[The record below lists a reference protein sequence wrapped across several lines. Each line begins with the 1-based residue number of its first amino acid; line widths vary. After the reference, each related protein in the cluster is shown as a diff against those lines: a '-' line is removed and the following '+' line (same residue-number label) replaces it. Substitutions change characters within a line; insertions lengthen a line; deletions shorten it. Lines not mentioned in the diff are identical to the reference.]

1 MCDIICFSLFYSDM
15 LCCALFASAVIQFFV
30 QNIRRNEPN
39 QKQRHS
45 RFFSFKF
52 GMFLSWTDL
61 LLSQVGML
69 FFVCFCAEYLVSAC
83 VRKYHLVQL
92 KEYHELYSL
101 SLSLSRVLALDCT
114 ISHQMLQF
122 FYVSSSLFKS
132 NIH

>member
-69 FFVCFCAEYLVSAC
+69 FFVCFCAEYFVSAC

-92 KEYHELYSL
+92 KEYHELC

>member
-1 MCDIICFSLFYSDM
+1 M

-39 QKQRHS
+39 QKTKALSLFLVQIWNVSLVDGFAALSS
-45 RFFSFKF
+45 RNA
-52 GMFLSWTDL
+52 
-61 LLSQVGML
+61 
-69 FFVCFCAEYLVSAC
+69 VCFCAEYFVSAC

-92 KEYHELYSL
+92 KEYHELC

-122 FYVSSSLFKS
+122 FLFLLLYLKATYTEC
-132 NIH
+132 NVFFFV